1 VITQYEYFRLFHA
14 ISKADYELLISQL
27 QTKTY
32 RKNDLLIVPGQTQK
46 ELYFVKSGIQ
56 MSYFPA
62 EKKPEVIAFTYPPNI
77 CAIPESFSFQVPSK
91 CYLTCL
97 TDSELDYIT
106 FNDLQKL
113 FDQSQ
118 QIERLFRKMTEAVLA
133 GIINR
138 HHELQALTIEER
150 YKAFCQRSAHLLHL
164 VNHKYIASY
173 LGISPTNFSKLF
185 NTVKI

>member
-1 VITQYEYFRLFHA
+1 MTRYEYFRLFHDL
-14 ISKADYELLISQL
+14 SQADYDLLTAEL
-27 QTKTY
+27 QTKACK
-32 RKNDLLIVPGQTQK
+32 KNELLVVPGQTQR

-56 MSYFPA
+56 MSYYA
-62 EKKPEVIAFTYPPNI
+62 TEKIPDVIAFTYAPNI
-77 CAIPESFSFQVPSK
+77 CAIPESFSFQTPSK
-91 CYLTCL
+91 CFLTCL
-97 TDSELDYIT
+97 TDSELDYISYEA
-106 FNDLQKL
+106 LQKL

-150 YKAFCQRSAHLLHL
+150 YRAFCSRSAHLLHL

-173 LGISPTNFSKLF
+173 LSISPTNFSKLF
-185 NTVKI
+185 NTVKF